1 MGGQTI
7 NRFVYWAPRALSI
20 LFIAF
25 LSLFS
30 LDVFESGGSAGEIIL
45 GLFMHNI
52 PLLILAAVV
61 VIAWRRELVGAVVFL
76 LAGLLYIVFAAERA
90 PGTLMAITWSLII
103 TGPAILVAALYFAN
117 WHLKRK
123 QAKSSA

>member
-1 MGGQTI
+1 MRGQTI

-45 GLFMHNI
+45 ELFMHNI
-52 PLLILAAVV
+52 PSLILAAVV

-90 PGTLMAITWSLII
+90 PGTLMTITWSLII